1 DESAALAAL
10 TTGTAIPADLR
21 QIVVSYPNLRPAVAA
36 YPGTDEAMLG
46 WLRDLHDP
54 AVDTQLAAR
63 SRPAEPAPTAPQATS
78 AAAATGSPSPA
89 PVGEDGPAHPTS
101 TAGPASQP
109 APANP
114 RPMAQSAPSPTAPG
128 GAPAPATAGGPVP
141 ASAPAEP
148 TGTSIATPGYGPP
161 GPLAVGPP
169 GPPAFTPTPPSP
181 AAGGGGPGARIVL
194 IAVVA
199 LLIVGGGVFAA
210 FAAGL
215 VPGFGSSPAPAPTL
229 APPSPDGEQPSEEPP
244 ATTPTPIAPTPITPT
259 PIVPPSVGFAC
270 WDTSEA
276 DSLAACPTPQ
286 SREQAWQYLRY
297 VYPSLA
303 RHNSC
308 KQSDSTG
315 KSDYQGVTVMWE
327 CELGDSLLRYRYWV
341 DPSDAERHYGRK
353 FKDSTAGTYD
363 VAIGGQAVEG
373 WVKTSEEAIA
383 KQTDGSKRYV
393 ATMWLPELQL
403 SMSAEGNDTTAMWN
417 AFELVRV
424 RPLEQVNGHQLGSNP
439 SEVPLTIAER

>member
-1 DESAALAAL
+1 MTYADESAALAAL
-10 TTGTAIPADLR
+10 NSGTAIPADLR
-21 QIVVSYPNLRPAVAA
+21 QIVMAYPNLRPAVAA

-54 AVDTQLAAR
+54 GVDAQLAAR
-63 SRPAEPAPTAPQATS
+63 PGPVAPAPAPAPAAPATPVV
-78 AAAATGSPSPA
+78 AAPTPSPA
-89 PVGEDGPAHPTS
+89 PVGGDGPGRFVPP
-101 TAGPASQP
+101 AGPSAQP
-109 APANP
+109 APVAP
-114 RPMAQSAPSPTAPG
+114 QPMPQPAPSRPASGAPTAAMP
-128 GAPAPATAGGPVP
+128 GGPVP
-141 ASAPAEP
+141 
-148 TGTSIATPGYGPP
+148 PGGPV
-161 GPLAVGPP
+161 AAGPP
-169 GPPAFTPTPPSP
+169 GPPAFTPTPPASS
-181 AAGGGGPGARIVL
+181 GGGGMRIAI
-194 IAVVA
+194 IAVIA
-199 LLIVGGGVFAA
+199 LVVVGGGVFGA

-215 VPGFGSSPAPAPTL
+215 VPGFGTSPATL
-229 APPSPDGEQPSEEPP
+229 APPSPDGEQPSQEPS
-244 ATTPTPIAPTPITPT
+244 AITPTPIEPSPITPT
-259 PIVPPSVGFAC
+259 PILPTPTIPPPVGFAC
-270 WDTSEA
+270 WDAGEA

-303 RHNSC
+303 RHDSC

-341 DPSDAERHYGRK
+341 DPADAERHYGRK
-353 FKDSTAGTYD
+353 FSDSTAETYD

-373 WVKTSEEAIA
+373 WVKTSVEAIA
-383 KQTDGSKRYV
+383 KQSDGSKRYV
-393 ATMWLPELQL
+393 ATMWLPGLQL

-417 AFELVRV
+417 AFELVRI